1 MQKSP
6 LIDLYTE
13 AFAEDGES
21 DETEVRFSF
30 GDSPKGMFSVTVGDH
45 TVHISREVIS
55 DLWLIGGTLRS
66 EEDE

>member
-1 MQKSP
+1 MHNKP

-30 GDSPKGMFSVTVGDH
+30 GDSPKDMFSVTVGDH
-45 TVHISREVIS
+45 TVHISRAVIG
-55 DLWLIGGTLRS
+55 DLWLIGGTYKD